1 MGCKEYKKGRL
12 NLSMILI
19 LILTIIVFLVFL
31 FTILAKEE
39 EENSVSKFRNLYLYL
54 VSFVTLMMILGGI
67 IFTVQ
72 NITDVVFPT
81 NYFTEGMPYE
91 KSGNLSVE
99 EKEAYDENQKV
110 IQENRRMDSKKNVVK
125 SIAVVAVAF
134 PTFVYHWR
142 KIEKEK

>member
-1 MGCKEYKKGRL
+1 
-12 NLSMILI
+12 MILI
-19 LILTIIVFLVFL
+19 IISLSIIAFLIFF
-31 FTILAKEE
+31 FTILTKEE
-39 EENSVSKFRNLYLYL
+39 GENSMSKFRNLYLYL

-81 NYFTEGMPYE
+81 NYFTEVMPYE
-91 KSGNLSVE
+91 KSANLSVE
-99 EKEAYDENQKV
+99 EKEAYDENQKI